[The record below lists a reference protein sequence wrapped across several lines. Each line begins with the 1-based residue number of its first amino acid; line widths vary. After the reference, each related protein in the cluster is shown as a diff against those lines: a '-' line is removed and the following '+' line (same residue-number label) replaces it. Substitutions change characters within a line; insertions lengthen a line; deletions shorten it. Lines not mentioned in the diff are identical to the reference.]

1 MSDGRRV
8 MRRRVLPER
17 LPFMLTSSGLGDELV
32 APPRRRACSNRM
44 IPFGEQTPQAQDA
57 FHRHAWPDRG
67 YLSVRMR
74 RTDAR
79 TVSYTVVELLP
90 QGRSM
95 HYHYTR
101 SRMSTLRIATTRS
114 VLALA

>member
-1 MSDGRRV
+1 
-8 MRRRVLPER
+8 
-17 LPFMLTSSGLGDELV
+17 MLTSSGLGDELV
-32 APPRRRACSNRM
+32 APPRRVLFDRM
-44 IPFGEQTPQAQDA
+44 ITFGEQTPEAQDT

-95 HYHYTR
+95 HYHAIEDEHVPDR
-101 SRMSTLRIATTRS
+101 QRD